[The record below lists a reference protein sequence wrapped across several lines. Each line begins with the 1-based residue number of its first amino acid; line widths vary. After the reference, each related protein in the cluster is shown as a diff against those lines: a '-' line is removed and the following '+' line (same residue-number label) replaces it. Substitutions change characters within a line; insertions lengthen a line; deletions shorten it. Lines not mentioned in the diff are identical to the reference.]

1 MTGWSP
7 QLARLRQQLAQAA
20 LTPGADV
27 PERAAAARG
36 ARGRVLPFAAAWR
49 AGRAPE
55 ARRHTP
61 LATAGAAEPLRS
73 YFQTP
78 VADAEVE
85 ALGLNRH
92 RRPMLAREIPVPL
105 AELHA
110 WAEHLLEE
118 GAQRLARRSEE
129 HTSELQSH
137 VNLV

>member
-1 MTGWSP
+1 MTGWNP
-7 QLARLRQQLAQAA
+7 QAARLRQQLARVP
-20 LTPGADV
+20 LPPGADLAGGG
-27 PERAAAARG
+27 AAALG
-36 ARGRVLPFAAAWR
+36 ARGRVLPFAAAWL
-49 AGRAPE
+49 AVRAPE

-61 LATAGAAEPLRS
+61 LATTGAGEPLRS